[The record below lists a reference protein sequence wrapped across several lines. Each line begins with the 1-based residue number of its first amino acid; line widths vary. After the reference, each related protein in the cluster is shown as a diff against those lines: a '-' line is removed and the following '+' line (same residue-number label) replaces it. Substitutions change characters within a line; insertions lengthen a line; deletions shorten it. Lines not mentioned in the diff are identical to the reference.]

1 MHLQVLLHIAQG
13 VLEITLVRVAKD
25 NAISAIL
32 PVEVCH
38 HGEGDESDG
47 RLQLRVLRV
56 DQEDHASSPTLLS

>member
-1 MHLQVLLHIAQG
+1 MHLQVLLHVAQG
-13 VLEITLVRVAKD
+13 VLEVALVRVAED
-25 NAISAIL
+25 HAISALL

-56 DQEDHASSPTLLS
+56 DQEDHASSLTLLS